1 MDTKT
6 IPRRAPTPVRLW
18 RTYVTDVRIAADAE
32 SDLYRE
38 VTPESKATR
47 DMVVVLVT
55 TALVLTFLNFAA
67 RDGAW
72 LVALLDGLG
81 LDGLAGRLATA
92 FDASPAAQF
101 NRLVL
106 WAVVQISGY
115 LILPILVIRYVLGGR
130 LRDFGVR
137 IRGSA
142 SHVWVYA
149 LLFALSLPLILT
161 VSSTAPFLA
170 KYPFYRLAPGE
181 AFWPYLWLWW
191 GLYALQ
197 FAALE
202 FFFRG
207 FMVHGLKLR
216 LGYAAIFVMLVPYA
230 MLHFQKPVLEAL
242 AAIAGAAVLGTLSL
256 KTRSVWWG
264 AALHISIAGTMDVLA
279 LLHKGLL

>member
-1 MDTKT
+1 VDTK
-6 IPRRAPTPVRLW
+6 PRVSRQRHPVRLW
-18 RTYVTDVRIAADAE
+18 RTYVTDVRITADAE

-55 TALVLTFLNFAA
+55 AALVLTIREFAG

-72 LVALLDGLG
+72 LVTLLRWVGLG
-81 LDGLAGRLATA
+81 RVADGANAVFTT
-92 FDASPAAQF
+92 SPSAQF
-101 NRLVL
+101 NALAL
-106 WAVVQISGY
+106 WAVVQIAAY
-115 LILPILVIRYVLGGR
+115 VIPPVLVIRYVLGGH

-149 LLFALSLPLILT
+149 LLFGLSLPLIVS
-161 VSSTAPFLA
+161 VSSTEPFLA
-170 KYPFYRLAPGE
+170 KYSFYHLAPHEGL
-181 AFWPYLWLWW
+181 WPYLWAWW
-191 GLYALQ
+191 ILYALQ

-216 LGYAAIFVMLVPYA
+216 LGYAAIFVMMVPYA
-230 MLHFQKPVLEAL
+230 MLHFQKPILEAL
-242 AAIAGAAVLGTLSL
+242 AAIVGATVLGTLSL

-264 AALHISIAGTMDVLA
+264 AVLHISIAGTMDILA
-279 LLHKGLL
+279 LLHNGLL